1 MCRRSRSLPTW
12 LSAGSRR
19 PLCALAKS
27 KVVTGAP
34 SYALAWTFFDP
45 LHSCATVRALCCLLS
60 PLLASVTVGARRPLG
75 APAKSKVVTGAPS
88 YALSWTF
95 PDPVH
100 SCVSARRSL
109 LASVTVGTRRSL
121 CAPSKSKV
129 VTRAPSYASAW
140 TFFDLEHS
148 CPAARAL
155 CWPGSHLACAGHTA
169 LQQKVECWGAH
180 PLIQSVVLDVF

>member
-1 MCRRSRSLPTW
+1 MRTC
-12 LSAGSRR
+12 LSTGARWPSGA
-19 PLCALAKS
+19 PEKS

-140 TFFDLEHS
+140 TFSGRVHS
-148 CPAARAL
+148 CATVRSL
-155 CWPGSHLACAGHTA
+155 CRLDSPVSRVCRRSLR
-169 LQQKVECWGAH
+169 LKVKW
-180 PLIQSVVLDVF
+180 